1 MLERKRMQST
11 TKFGT
16 VRNNPFSEFKANWLL
31 VWLLLV
37 YLFCLVGYAL
47 ILTIIDIGVDFD
59 DPIREYI
66 VYCLSFTGILLY
78 ALRRMRQLQIS
89 WRSILGSFPK
99 NYRWM
104 PLLGLTLVLILLS
117 LGVAFLSISLLSLS
131 APTFTKSLLDNI
143 NEADAQV
150 SSVPVLYHLLQFIAV
165 VIVAPVIEEFIFRG
179 ILIHIWATKWKTSSA
194 IILSSLIFGLLHPN
208 PIGIS
213 IAGIV
218 WTILYIRTGNLFV
231 PIVAHGMNNTLA
243 IALPFFVEL
252 VANDSNSSKL
262 TLDVASDLWKLG
274 LPLTAISAPLIIGF
288 IYRKWSSENA
298 TLPYFANVVKVK

>member
-1 MLERKRMQST
+1 MQST

-16 VRNNPFSEFKANWLL
+16 ARNNPFSEFKANCLL
-31 VWLLLV
+31 LWLLLI
-37 YLFCLVGYAL
+37 YLLCLVGYGL
-47 ILTIIDIGVDFD
+47 LLTITNISLDFD

-78 ALRRMRQLQIS
+78 ALGKMRQLQIS

-104 PLLGLTLVLILLS
+104 PLLGLVLVLILLS
-117 LGVAFLSISLLSLS
+117 LGITFLSISLLSS
-131 APTFTKSLLDNI
+131 IAPTFAESLLEDI
-143 NEADAQV
+143 NEADAQQ
-150 SSVPVLYHLLQFIAV
+150 SSVPFLYSLVEFIAF

-194 IILSSLIFGLLHPN
+194 IILSSLIFGLLHFN
-208 PIGIS
+208 PIGAS

-218 WTILYIRTGNLFV
+218 WTLLYIRTGSLFI
-231 PIVAHGMNNTLA
+231 PIVAHAMNNTLA
-243 IALPFFVEL
+243 IALAFFEDL
-252 VANDSNSSKL
+252 IANDSNSSKL
-262 TLDVASDLWKLG
+262 ALDVASDLWRVG

-288 IYRKWSSENA
+288 IYQKWSSENA